1 MGHGNWSHDAYDS
14 LSSSK
19 DYASKSAD
27 DIFSKTVKKDMLPKG
42 VDVRESRDSDEHP
55 ESLAVAIFL
64 DDTGSM
70 GRIPEN
76 IVKNEL
82 PTLMNTIIDNG
93 IEHPQI
99 LFGAIN
105 DHHCMTYCDAPIQIG
120 QFESATDKLDTWLTS
135 VAIQGGGGAQ
145 KKESYL
151 LAWYF
156 AGRHTSIDCF
166 EKRNEKGFL
175 ITIGDEMSWDS
186 VSRDVIEQIFGGE
199 APEDVTDKQLLEEA
213 QRLYNV
219 YHIHV
224 NEASYKDDP
233 EVLGYWKDMLGER
246 LIVLNDYTAIC
257 ATIATLIA
265 VQHGVD
271 INDATSKF
279 DDNMKGLVTSA
290 LATVTTGSVV
300 SKNDDGVIEL

>member
-1 MGHGNWSHDAYDS
+1 MGFSNWSDDAYSS

-19 DYASKSAD
+19 SYSTRSAS
-27 DIFSKTVKKDMLPKG
+27 DIFSKTAKSDMLPKG
-42 VDVRESRDSDEHP
+42 IDVRESRDSDEHP
-55 ESLAVAIFL
+55 ESLAVMIFL

-70 GRIPEN
+70 GRIPED

-93 IEHPQI
+93 VEHPQV

-105 DHHCMTYCDAPIQIG
+105 DHHTWCDAPIQIG
-120 QFESATDKLDTWLTS
+120 QFESGTEELDKWLTG

-145 KKESYL
+145 SRESYL
-151 LAWYF
+151 LAWLM

-175 ITIGDEMSWDS
+175 FTIGDEMSWDS
-186 VSRDVIEQIFGGE
+186 VSADKLRDMFGYTQG
-199 APEDVTDKQLLEEA
+199 EDVTDKQLLEEA
-213 QRLYNV
+213 ERLYNV

-224 NEASYKDDP
+224 NEASYRDDP

-246 LIVLNDYTAIC
+246 LIVLNDYRAIC

-271 INDATSKF
+271 MNKVTSKF
-279 DDNMKGLVTSA
+279 DSNTAGVVTTA
-290 LATVTTGSVV
+290 LATVVKGSVI

>member
-1 MGHGNWSHDAYDS
+1 MGYSDWSHDAYTN

-19 DYASKSAD
+19 GYASKSAA
-27 DIFSKTVKKDMLPKG
+27 DIFSSDAKSDMLPKG
-42 VDVRESRDSDEHP
+42 IDIRESRDSDKHP
-55 ESLAVAIFL
+55 ESLAIMVFL

-76 IVKNEL
+76 VVKNEL
-82 PTLMNTIIDNG
+82 PVLMNTIIENG
-93 IEHPQI
+93 VEHPQV
-99 LFGAIN
+99 LFGAVN
-105 DHHCMTYCDAPIQIG
+105 DHHCINTPLQIG
-120 QFESATDKLDTWLTS
+120 QFESGTEELDKWLTS
-135 VAIQGGGGAQ
+135 VAIQSGGGAQ
-145 KKESYL
+145 SRESYL
-151 LAWYF
+151 LAWYM

-175 ITIGDEMSWDS
+175 FTIGDEMSWDELS
-186 VSRDVIEQIFGGE
+186 ASAIESIFGGE
-199 APEDVTDKQLLEEA
+199 VPEGVTDKQLLEEA

-233 EVLGYWKDMLGER
+233 QVLGYWRDMLGER
-246 LIVLNDYTAIC
+246 LIVLDDYTALC

-271 INDATSKF
+271 IADATSKF
-279 DDNMKGLVTSA
+279 DAKTKGLVTTA
-290 LATVTTGSVV
+290 LATVVTGSIV
-300 SKNDDGVIEL
+300 SASDDGVIDL